1 MYSVQIALAQQAH
14 RRKPLKQPVSL
25 TAREILDCH
34 APRPVPIKTAAES
47 GRPVKVVNSGV
58 SNSTAPHVNPQDSP
72 PLSTPSTPTGKVYDT
87 SKFCVPSPSISP
99 RTPCT
104 PRTPGRSPTV
114 GRSPLRER
122 SQTAVY
128 EPPPKYLDLTG
139 LDPKD
144 LDIQIKF

>member
-14 RRKPLKQPVSL
+14 RRKPLNQSVPV

-34 APRPVPIKTAAES
+34 APRPVPIKTAAKS
-47 GRPVKVVNSGV
+47 SRPVKVVNSGV
-58 SNSTAPHVNPQDSP
+58 SNFTAPHVNPQDSP

-87 SKFCVPSPSISP
+87 STFCVASPSISP
-99 RTPCT
+99 RTPTT

-139 LDPKD
+139 LNARD
-144 LDIQIKF
+144 LDDELEL